1 MKKILVSKWNESKRV
16 FSGGFDYRMF
26 SYAQHQFQDLIYLQR
41 PGNKFKSSDCFCH
54 VLPYHN
60 LDPDIPRPEVHRLD
74 IRSFIRIDFPP
85 SSKIAFPLTGITISP
100 PSPTTRKTSF
110 LKNNALSG
118 KLKISHLILSG
129 LPLFIH
135 LQLLVTQ
142 YQLSKDHS
150 TVRFLKS
157 SFSRPKS
164 NQSST
169 SLSAQLLSSK
179 GSL

>member
-1 MKKILVSKWNESKRV
+1 MKKIFVSKWNESGRV

-26 SYAQHQFQDLIYLQR
+26 SYAQHQIQDFLFTK

-54 VLPYHN
+54 VLSYHN

-74 IRSFIRIDFPP
+74 IRGSFIRIDFPP
-85 SSKIAFPLTGITISP
+85 SSKIAFPLSGIMVSP
-100 PSPTTRKTSF
+100 PSPLPAEHFSKTMRF
-110 LKNNALSG
+110 SG

-157 SFSRPKS
+157 SFSRPKP